1 MTDALLRTERLACR
15 FGGLVAVGGVD
26 VAVQR
31 GNVQGLIGPN
41 GAGKTTFLNLIS
53 GHVRPTGG
61 AIFFDNSNLE
71 ALPPQRRA
79 AIGIRRTFQNLRLF
93 REMTALENVMVGL
106 HSDTTSEIFHSLLR
120 GGKQRREEDE
130 IVQRAR
136 AALEFVGLAGC
147 DKLVAGALP
156 YGHQRLLEIARAFV
170 AAPKLLLLDE
180 PAAGL
185 NGAEAGQLVGL
196 IRRIQATGVTVIL
209 VEHHMEVVMQACDR
223 IVVLN
228 YGKKLADGSPADI
241 RDHSGVIEAY
251 LGTRR
256 HSSARHADAGPIP
269 AQVNVEQIQAPADR
283 KNALLRLSGL
293 HVKYG
298 QIPALRGL
306 DLDVNAGE
314 IVALIGTNGAGKST
328 TLKAISGLV
337 SPSAGNIELNG
348 QSLAGLA
355 PEQRVELGI
364 VQVPE
369 GRRIFP
375 RLSVGDNLLIGAY
388 PGRARADE
396 RQARER
402 VYSLFPRLA
411 ERRRQAG
418 GSLSGGE
425 QQMLAFG
432 RAMMAQP
439 LLLLLDEPSLG
450 LAPILVEEV
459 AAAIGRFHRDGATIL
474 LVEQNAELALSLA
487 SRGFVIETGRI
498 VLTGSGPN
506 LLENPKVWASYLG
519 QGGWE
524 AAPGNGRREPA
535 SLN

>member
-1 MTDALLRTERLACR
+1 VTGALLGTEQLACR

-26 VAVQR
+26 MSVQR

-61 AIFFDNSNLE
+61 AIFFDGSNLE

-106 HSDTTSEIFHSLLR
+106 HAGTHSEIFHSLLR
-120 GGKQRREEDE
+120 SRKQRREERE
-130 IVQRAR
+130 IVQESR
-136 AALEFVGLAGC
+136 AALDFVGLTGC
-147 DKLVAGALP
+147 ENLIAGALP

-170 AAPKLLLLDE
+170 AKPKLMLLDE

-196 IRRIQATGVTVIL
+196 IRRIQAAGVTVIL
-209 VEHHMEVVMQACDR
+209 VEHHMEVVMRACDR

-241 RDHSGVIEAY
+241 RGHSDVIEAY
-251 LGTRR
+251 LGTRLPA
-256 HSSARHADAGPIP
+256 SAKRADVK
-269 AQVNVEQIQAPADR
+269 QTEAPSKQESAI
-283 KNALLRLSGL
+283 LRLSDL
-293 HVKYG
+293 HVSYG

-306 DLDVNAGE
+306 DMDVNAGE

-328 TLKAISGLV
+328 TLKAISGMV
-337 SPSAGNIELNG
+337 SPSAGNIELKG
-348 QSLAGLA
+348 RSLAGLA
-355 PEQRVELGI
+355 PEKRVELGI

-375 RLSVGDNLLIGAY
+375 RLTVEENLLVGAY
-388 PGRARADE
+388 PARARADE

-402 VYSLFPRLA
+402 AYSLFPRLA

-418 GSLSGGE
+418 ASLSGGE
-425 QQMLAFG
+425 QQMLAFA

-459 AAAIGRFHRDGATIL
+459 AAAISRFHRDGATIL

-498 VLTGSGPN
+498 VLAGSGPN

-519 QGGWE
+519 QGDWE
-524 AAPGNGRREPA
+524 AAPDSGRREPV
-535 SLN
+535 SMN